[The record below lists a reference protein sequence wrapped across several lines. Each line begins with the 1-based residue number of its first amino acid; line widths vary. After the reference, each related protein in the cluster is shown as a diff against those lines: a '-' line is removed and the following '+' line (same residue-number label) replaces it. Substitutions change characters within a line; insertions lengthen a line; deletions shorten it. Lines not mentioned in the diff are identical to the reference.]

1 MKYIIFDDG
10 LDTAI
15 VFDELL
21 THKDI
26 AGGRAVKSAGFCR
39 LNSVPS
45 WPVWDAYGESISLG
59 KRSMAGDSRLIADS
73 FCRRV

>member
-10 LDTAI
+10 LDTAV
-15 VFDELL
+15 VFDESL
-21 THKDI
+21 THADI
-26 AGGRAVKSAGFCR
+26 AGKRAVKSAGFCR

-59 KRSMAGDSRLIADS
+59 KRSAPGDSRLIETS
-73 FCRRV
+73 FYRRV